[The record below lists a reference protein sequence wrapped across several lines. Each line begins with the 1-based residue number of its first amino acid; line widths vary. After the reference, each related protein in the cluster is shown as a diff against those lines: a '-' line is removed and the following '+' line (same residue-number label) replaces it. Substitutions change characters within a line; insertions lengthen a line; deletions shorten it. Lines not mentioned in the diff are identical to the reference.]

1 MKWHTQRCHDSSKA
15 LLKDQGVGGGPNPR
29 NLHPFPKIARIILP
43 LISVWITQ
51 PIKTNHTK
59 FCHHICPLQCPSLCG
74 VCFSLYLNKFTSYLS
89 LCLSLNSFC
98 HETSRTWAS
107 LSPETRYCGFWLGSC
122 PSHVGLSP
130 KLGFGWVWV
139 PIWGKQFHRDQET
152 SCDRW
157 SLTHLAEHHRLLVR
171 LSSLWKMRE
180 CWSSEILPLTWNR

>member
-74 VCFSLYLNKFTSYLS
+74 VCFSLYLNKSNSYPP
-89 LCLSLNSFC
+89 LCLSLNSFYG
-98 HETSRTWAS
+98 ETSRTQAS
-107 LSPETRYCGFWLGSC
+107 LGPETRYRGLWLGLSPAIWVQVSSRVLAGFESQPCGFKSKAEFWLGLS

-130 KLGFGWVWV
+130 N
-139 PIWGKQFHRDQET
+139 
-152 SCDRW
+152 
-157 SLTHLAEHHRLLVR
+157 
-171 LSSLWKMRE
+171 LW
-180 CWSSEILPLTWNR
+180 